1 MTTRTSPVR
10 PTPADSKPRS
20 NLVLLG
26 AIAAVIV
33 AALVAFVVVMVTGDD
48 DSTAMTDFDTAEATV
63 SGSALAPLPADG
75 PDSAINHTA
84 PVISGNGRDG
94 ERLTAPESGRPTV
107 LLFLAHWCPHCQ
119 AEVPVVQDWLDA
131 GNLPDEVDLVGVATA
146 MSADRPN
153 YPPSAWL
160 DREKWDVPTIADATG
175 VAARSYGL
183 SAFPFWVAI
192 DGSGKVVERRTG
204 ELSPAEISAFVAL
217 VR

>member
-1 MTTRTSPVR
+1 
-10 PTPADSKPRS
+10 
-20 NLVLLG
+20 VLLG

-48 DSTAMTDFDTAEATV
+48 DSTAMTAFDTTTASV
-63 SGSALAPLPADG
+63 SGNALQPSPAEGTDPAVG
-75 PDSAINHTA
+75 QTA
-84 PVISGNGRDG
+84 PVITGKGRDG
-94 ERLTAPESGRPTV
+94 ASLTAPESGRPTV

-119 AEVPVVQDWLDA
+119 AEVPVVRDWVDA
-131 GNLPDEVDLVGVATA
+131 GNLPDDVDLIGVATA
-146 MSADRPN
+146 MSTDRPN

-175 VAARSYGL
+175 VAAKSYGL

-192 DGSGKVVERRTG
+192 DESGKVVERRTG
-204 ELSPAEISAFVAL
+204 ELSPAEISSLVAL